1 MALDQNPNVG
11 AHDFGHCDSG
21 SRLGLVECFV
31 EYSGK
36 GTQSHLFT
44 EKRKQ

>member
-1 MALDQNPNVG
+1 MALEQNPNVD
-11 AHDFGHCDSG
+11 AHYFGHCDSG
-21 SRLGLVECFV
+21 SLHGLVECFV

-36 GTQSHLFT
+36 GTQGHLFT